1 MAKTTAEVI
10 REITINHLSSN
21 EGLLFGQSLKGAGW
35 LGGTIPNCDGL
46 VDLPITD
53 IAGPGFAVGAAL
65 MGVRPIFLV
74 RYQGFLWLNASP
86 IINYAA
92 KSLSIWI
99 YGFLLLLITVVFQSL
114 VNAIDLE
121 LSLRLMFIIVSYG
134 FYYYIISSV
143 ATYF

>member
-1 MAKTTAEVI
+1 MKGNTEDKIISIQGVS
-10 REITINHLSSN
+10 ITKLT
-21 EGLLFGQSLKGAGW
+21 F
-35 LGGTIPNCDGL
+35 
-46 VDLPITD
+46 
-53 IAGPGFAVGAAL
+53 
-65 MGVRPIFLV
+65 
-74 RYQGFLWLNASP
+74 
-86 IINYAA
+86 A

-143 ATYF
+143 ATYFSATLKNNTSALSSILAIWIMWTIFLPKIWEIL